1 MSRRLKLIIAYD
13 GVLFAGWQSQSHR
26 NTIQDHVERAFERVL
41 GKKVRVHGA
50 GRTDAGVH
58 ALAQCAHADLPNDR
72 LSAAR
77 WTEALNALLPPTIR
91 VLRCQYVSNDFHA
104 RFSAKGKIYRYR
116 IWLTP
121 VLPPFEY
128 RRAWHIAR
136 PIDLNILKRAAKQ
149 FVGTHDFMGFA
160 ANRGKSGRRD
170 DMHSSRGEQEKST
183 VRTIYS
189 VRIRKEGPCLTIEF
203 HGDGFLYKMVRLIVG
218 SLVKCALGKMR
229 IEDVA
234 ARLDSG
240 QMGPTRFAAPAEGLF
255 LVRVRY

>member
-1 MSRRLKLIIAYD
+1 MARRLKLIIAYD
-13 GVLFAGWQSQSHR
+13 GAPFAGWQSQSHR
-26 NTIQDHVERAFERVL
+26 NTVQDHLERAFERIL
-41 GKKVRVHGA
+41 GKPARLHGA

-58 ALAQCAHADLPNDR
+58 ALAQCAHIDLPNDR

-104 RFSAKGKIYRYR
+104 RLSAKGKIYRYR
-116 IWLTP
+116 IWLAP

-128 RRAWHIAR
+128 RRTWHIVR
-136 PIDLNILKRAAKQ
+136 PIDLKILTRAAKY
-149 FVGTHDFMGFA
+149 FVGIHDFAGFA
-160 ANRGKSGRRD
+160 ANRGK
-170 DMHSSRGEQEKST
+170 QEKST

-189 VRIRKEGPCLTIEF
+189 ARVRQKGPCLTVEF
-203 HGDGFLYKMVRLIVG
+203 DGDGFLYKMVRLIVG
-218 SLVKCALGKMR
+218 ALVKCALDKMC
-229 IEDVA
+229 IEDVT

-240 QMGPTRFAAPAEGLF
+240 QVGPVRFVAPAQGLF

>member
-1 MSRRLKLIIAYD
+1 LVIAYD
-13 GVLFAGWQSQSHR
+13 GTPFAGWQSQSHR
-26 NTIQDHVERAFERVL
+26 NTIQDHVECAFERIL
-41 GKKVRVHGA
+41 GKPVRVHGA

-58 ALAQCAHADLPNDR
+58 ALAQYAHVDLSSDR

-104 RFSAKGKIYRYR
+104 QLSAKGKIYRYR
-116 IWLTP
+116 IWLGP

-128 RRAWHIAR
+128 GRAWHISR
-136 PIDLNILKRAAKQ
+136 PIDPKILKRAAEQ
-149 FVGTHDFMGFA
+149 FVGTHDFAGFA
-160 ANRGKSGRRD
+160 ANRGK
-170 DMHSSRGEQEKST
+170 QEKST
-183 VRTIYS
+183 VRTIHS
-189 VRIRKEGPCLTIEF
+189 VHVRKRGSCVTIEF
-203 HGDGFLYKMVRLIVG
+203 DGDGFLYKMVRLIVG
-218 SLVKCALGKMR
+218 SLVKCALGKIH

-240 QMGPTRFAAPAEGLF
+240 QRGAARFAAPADGLF

>member
-58 ALAQCAHADLPNDR
+58 ALAQCAHADLPHDR

-116 IWLTP
+116 IWLAP

-128 RRAWHIAR
+128 HRVWHISR
-136 PIDLNILKRAAKQ
+136 PIDLKILKRVAKQ

-160 ANRGKSGRRD
+160 ANRGKPDRRGD
-170 DMHSSRGEQEKST
+170 TDSSRGEQEKST

-189 VRIRKEGPCLTIEF
+189 ALIRKEGPCLTIEF
-203 HGDGFLYKMVRLIVG
+203 DGDGFLYKMVRLIVG
-218 SLVKCALGKMR
+218 SLVTCALGKMR

-240 QMGPTRFAAPAEGLF
+240 QVGPTRFAAPAEGLF